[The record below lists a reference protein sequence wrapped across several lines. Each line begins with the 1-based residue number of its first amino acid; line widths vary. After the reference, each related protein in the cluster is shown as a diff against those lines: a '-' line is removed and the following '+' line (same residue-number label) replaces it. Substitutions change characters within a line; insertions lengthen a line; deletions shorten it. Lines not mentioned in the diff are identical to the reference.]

1 MNLFSATSNQIY
13 MTRKILTSFKLLKLV
28 ISMFLPNANALD
40 IILNKRHEFRSEN
53 LSVINLDV
61 MY

>member
-1 MNLFSATSNQIY
+1 
-13 MTRKILTSFKLLKLV
+13 
-28 ISMFLPNANALD
+28 MFLPNANALD

-53 LSVINLDV
+53 LSVIILDV